1 MSRGDAAE
9 DGEGEQAGGWAG
21 VDGERAERE
30 GAEPPTAGGTREV
43 TEGAPAGKQRE
54 HDAAENGL
62 VVNVGAAA
70 EKKYG
75 ASETDMGCEQDRLPR
90 GGARTL
96 GAEQAARVEEQEVR
110 ADERGGVIQE
120 HGGAAEFAKG
130 QAENDEREPEQRRG
144 RAEVAVDFSCVNE
157 GFLL

>member
-9 DGEGEQAGGWAG
+9 DGEGEQSGGWPR
-21 VDGERAERE
+21 VDGEGAESE

-70 EKKYG
+70 EKKDG
-75 ASETDMGCEQDRLPR
+75 APETDMGGEQDRLPR
-90 GGARTL
+90 GGARTV

-120 HGGAAEFAKG
+120 HGGAAELSEGETEDDEG
-130 QAENDEREPEQRRG
+130 QA
-144 RAEVAVDFSCVNE
+144 
-157 GFLL
+157 

>member
-9 DGEGEQAGGWAG
+9 DGEGEQSGGWPR
-21 VDGERAERE
+21 VDGEGAESE

-70 EKKYG
+70 EKKDG
-75 ASETDMGCEQDRLPR
+75 APEADMGGEQDRLPR
-90 GGARTL
+90 GGARTV
-96 GAEQAARVEEQEVR
+96 GAEQAGRVEEQEVR
-110 ADERGGVIQE
+110 ADERGGVIKE
-120 HGGAAEFAKG
+120 HRGAAEFSEGETEDDEG
-130 QAENDEREPEQRRG
+130 QA
-144 RAEVAVDFSCVNE
+144 
-157 GFLL
+157 

>member
-1 MSRGDAAE
+1 MGRGRDEERGSGGEGETRSGGEGETKELTGGDAAE

-96 GAEQAARVEEQEVR
+96 GAEQAGRVEE
-110 ADERGGVIQE
+110 
-120 HGGAAEFAKG
+120 
-130 QAENDEREPEQRRG
+130 
-144 RAEVAVDFSCVNE
+144 
-157 GFLL
+157 